1 MEKAI
6 AGIIAACGMCAIG
19 AVIYYVIRKKITPKP
34 SSSQA
39 PLHEPMMDDV
49 ASDNSE
55 TEKIMPSDQETTP
68 KGEFP
73 IVQQPVTED
82 EPQTEQ
88 RQLLEQLRSQRAEI
102 ALAIYRQDCA
112 TLFHGLCDGIQSFLA
127 HASDPTVKNDAVFCN
142 RLVVSAQNTSMRSRI
157 ALRKEPQELEPISPE
172 IEGADVADIREM
184 IRLEKKRC
192 PDPVIK
198 IQWDEL
204 MASLLPTM
212 ESLLQAA
219 EDMRADDCRRLLS
232 DIQNILRMHN
242 ILFLWYDDEV
252 VRNNVELA
260 SNYINDSLQAVPAF
274 FYYTDGTYMHIG
286 SPGSMG
292 QNFKKEVTDK

>member
-1 MEKAI
+1 MGNAI
-6 AGIIAACGMCAIG
+6 AWIIAACGVCAIG
-19 AVIYYVIRKKITPKP
+19 IVIYHVIRKKKTHKQ
-34 SSSQA
+34 SLSQA
-39 PLHEPMMDDV
+39 PLQEPVMDNV

-55 TEKIMPSDQETTP
+55 TEKITPLEQETTP

-73 IVQQPVTED
+73 TVQQPTPED

-102 ALAIYRQDCA
+102 ALAIYRQNCA
-112 TLFHGLCDGIQSFLA
+112 MLFHGLCDGIQLFLA
-127 HASDPTVKNDAVFCN
+127 HASDPTVKNDAVFCH
-142 RLVVSAQNTSMRSRI
+142 RLVISAQNTSMRSRI
-157 ALRKEPQELEPISPE
+157 ALRKELREPEPISPE
-172 IEGADVADIREM
+172 IEGADPAVIREL

-204 MASLLPTM
+204 MVSLLPTM

-219 EDMRADDCRRLLS
+219 EDMRADDCRRLLL
-232 DIQNILRMHN
+232 DIQSILCTHN
-242 ILFLWYDDEV
+242 ILSLWYDDEA
-252 VRNNVELA
+252 VRKNVELA
-260 SNYINDSLQAVPAF
+260 SNYINDPLQAVPALF
-274 FYYTDGTYMHIG
+274 CYTDGTYTPIG
-286 SPGSMG
+286 SPGSTG